1 MSGMGFEKLSVLVVE
16 DDPHMRSLLRAAL
29 DCLGIRRISEA
40 ADGTAALKVLEERTI
55 DLILTDMVMSP
66 MDGIEFT
73 YKVRNAPDSP
83 NPFVPVIMITGHAE
97 RSRVMQARDA
107 GVTEFLAKPLTSHKL
122 FAHIAQI
129 MERPRDFVR
138 CAGYFG
144 PDRRRH
150 RPYDYAGPWRRQDV
164 IAAPPGPGS

>member
-107 GVTEFLAKPLTSHKL
+107 GVTEFLAKPLT
-122 FAHIAQI
+122 
-129 MERPRDFVR
+129 
-138 CAGYFG
+138 
-144 PDRRRH
+144 
-150 RPYDYAGPWRRQDV
+150 
-164 IAAPPGPGS
+164 

>member
-16 DDPHMRSLLRAAL
+16 DDPHMRSLLRGAL

-150 RPYDYAGPWRRQDV
+150 RPDNYAGPWRRQDDFQKV
-164 IAAPPGPGS
+164 EL